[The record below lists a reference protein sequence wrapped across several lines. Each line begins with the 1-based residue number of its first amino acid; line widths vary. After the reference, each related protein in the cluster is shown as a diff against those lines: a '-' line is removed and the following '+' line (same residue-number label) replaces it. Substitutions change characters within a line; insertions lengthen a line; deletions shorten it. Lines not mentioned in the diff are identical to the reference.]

1 MSHIAANQNVDAAL
15 GADAP
20 AHLDHPAL
28 REENITLEPAKVGL
42 ASKAL
47 MALGLLGIVVAIAG
61 GFVLAGAEGTS
72 SNAALTHVKGI
83 LLIGVLSVMGFSL
96 GSMFFIM
103 INAVGGAGWHVTMKR
118 ILEQAALL
126 IWLPVAGLLMFVA
139 AELYSVSNDGFGIVS
154 SWLNPEILK
163 EEYFITKKYP
173 YFEPAFV
180 AVRLGLYVVI
190 WLGLSQLIWRLSRKQ
205 ERTGDR
211 WLTNKL
217 SFHSAWGLMVLA
229 RATAFFAFDW
239 LKALTDYKFFSTMW
253 GVYFFAGSLFVTF
266 PGMALL
272 LIYLR
277 SKGKMEGLITVEHH
291 HDLSKYMFG
300 FIVFWAY
307 IAYSQY
313 FLIWYSQI
321 PEETTWYMHR
331 KENWTEL
338 STLLVVG
345 HFLVPFPLML
355 LRALRRS
362 ALGYGLI
369 AGWLLFMHVIDM
381 YWIIR
386 PSLGITLD
394 EARVGG
400 MQGAWV
406 DIAGIGGVIAL
417 YTGLLLWRLTK
428 APLVNRME
436 PRMPEALKHKN
447 YV

>member
-1 MSHIAANQNVDAAL
+1 MSHVATNQPMDHA
-15 GADAP
+15 GQADAP
-20 AHLDHPAL
+20 AYLRDPAL
-28 REENITLEPAKVGL
+28 RDANITLEPSSVGL
-42 ASKAL
+42 AWKAL
-47 MALGLLGIVVAIAG
+47 VGLGVIGIAVAILG
-61 GFVLAGAEGTS
+61 GFVLAGATS
-72 SNAALTHVKGI
+72 ADAAITHVKGI
-83 LLIGVLSVMGFSL
+83 LFIGVLSVLGVSL

-118 ILEQAALL
+118 LLEQAALL
-126 IWLPVAGLLMFVA
+126 IWLPVAGVVLFAISEVI
-139 AELYSVSNDGFGIVS
+139 SVSSDGAVGVVS
-154 SWLNPEILK
+154 SWLNPVILQ

-180 AVRLGLYVVI
+180 AVRLVLYVLV
-190 WLGLSQLIWRLSRKQ
+190 WVGMSRLIWGLSRKQ
-205 ERTGDR
+205 ERTGNR

-217 SFHSAWGLMVLA
+217 AFHSAWGLVVMAL
-229 RATAFFAFDW
+229 ATAFFAFDW

-266 PGMALL
+266 PAMALL
-272 LIYLR
+272 MTYIR
-277 SKGKMEGLITVEHH
+277 SKGKLEGLITAEHH

-321 PEETTWYMHR
+321 PEETTWYMYR
-331 KENWTEL
+331 KEYWTEL
-338 STLLVVG
+338 SAFLIIG
-345 HFLVPFPLML
+345 HFLIPFPLML
-355 LRALRRS
+355 LRGLRRS
-362 ALGYGLI
+362 ALGYGLV

-386 PSLGITLD
+386 PSLGITLED
-394 EARVGG
+394 RVGG
-400 MQGAWV
+400 LQGAWV
-406 DIAGIGGVIAL
+406 DVAGIGGVVAL
-417 YTGLLLWRLTK
+417 YTGVLLWRLTK

-447 YV
+447 YI